1 MKPQQG
7 QDPFDLDFEADD
19 DFSVPQSDAWR
30 EAPPSA
36 AAAEDPFVDL
46 PPLPDERGAWPAS
59 PEPAAEAEAVALP
72 PLPVQETHPVHDML
86 AGAEA
91 AFGENPV
98 PRITIHFFCAAS
110 ETAELAERAAL
121 DRRME
126 RATVV
131 TRMGGLAAAV
141 ELYQSQP
148 TPSLVMVESADPAPQ
163 LLALL
168 DRLAEVCDPGTKVL
182 VIGSANDIALYRE
195 LMRRGVSEYLVP
207 PLNPLLLVRAVTS
220 LYSDPSAPFIGRQI
234 AFCGAKGGSGSSTI
248 AHNIAYSITER
259 LQTGAVLVDLDLPFG
274 TAGLDFNQDPL
285 QGVVDALSQPDRL
298 DPVLMDRMMAR
309 CTERLSLFAAPASLD
324 GDYDISTEA
333 FEEVTQKIR
342 AAAPFVVLDLPHVW
356 TAWKRKILLS
366 SDDLVIVATPDLAS
380 LRNAKNVID
389 LVRRA
394 RPNDAPP
401 RLVLNQVGVP
411 GRPEI
416 PVKDFGEA
424 LGLTP
429 ALCLPFDPK
438 LFGQAANNGQML
450 SEVSPKS
457 RSAEGIDHLAQ
468 QIARRE
474 APAQQKSSLLS
485 GLFKKK

>member
-19 DFSVPQSDAWR
+19 DFSVSQTDAWR
-30 EAPPSA
+30 EPPPSA
-36 AAAEDPFVDL
+36 GAIEDPFANL
-46 PPLPDERGAWPAS
+46 PPLPDVE
-59 PEPAAEAEAVALP
+59 PELRAFDDPQAEPEAVLLP
-72 PLPVQETHPVHDML
+72 PLPAQAGHPVHDML
-86 AGAEA
+86 VGAEA
-91 AFGENPV
+91 AFGEAPV
-98 PRITIHFFCAAS
+98 PRITIHIFCVAG
-110 ETAELAERAAL
+110 ETAELAERAAQ

-131 TRMGGLAAAV
+131 TRMGGLPAAV
-141 ELYQSQP
+141 ATYQSQP
-148 TPSLVMVESADPAPQ
+148 TPSLVMVESADPGPE

-182 VIGSANDIALYRE
+182 VIGAANDIALYRE

-207 PLNPLLLVRAVTS
+207 PLTPLVLVRAVTG
-220 LYSDPSAPFIGRQI
+220 LYSDPSAPFVGRQI

-324 GDYDISTEA
+324 GDYDISAEA
-333 FEEVTQKIR
+333 FDEVTQKIR

-401 RLVLNQVGVP
+401 RLVINQVGGP

-450 SEVSPKS
+450 TEVNPKS
-457 RSAEGIDHLAQ
+457 RSAEGIDHLAE

-474 APAQQKSSLLS
+474 PPAPQKSSLLS

>member
-98 PRITIHFFCAAS
+98 PRITIHIFCAAS

-168 DRLAEVCDPGTKVL
+168 DRLAE
-182 VIGSANDIALYRE
+182 
-195 LMRRGVSEYLVP
+195 
-207 PLNPLLLVRAVTS
+207 
-220 LYSDPSAPFIGRQI
+220 
-234 AFCGAKGGSGSSTI
+234 GA
-248 AHNIAYSITER
+248 R
-259 LQTGAVLVDLDLPFG
+259 
-274 TAGLDFNQDPL
+274 
-285 QGVVDALSQPDRL
+285 
-298 DPVLMDRMMAR
+298 
-309 CTERLSLFAAPASLD
+309 
-324 GDYDISTEA
+324 
-333 FEEVTQKIR
+333 
-342 AAAPFVVLDLPHVW
+342 
-356 TAWKRKILLS
+356 
-366 SDDLVIVATPDLAS
+366 
-380 LRNAKNVID
+380 
-389 LVRRA
+389 
-394 RPNDAPP
+394 
-401 RLVLNQVGVP
+401 
-411 GRPEI
+411 
-416 PVKDFGEA
+416 
-424 LGLTP
+424 
-429 ALCLPFDPK
+429 
-438 LFGQAANNGQML
+438 
-450 SEVSPKS
+450 
-457 RSAEGIDHLAQ
+457 
-468 QIARRE
+468 
-474 APAQQKSSLLS
+474 
-485 GLFKKK
+485 

>member
-7 QDPFDLDFEADD
+7 QDPFYLDFEADD
-19 DFSVPQSDAWR
+19 DFSVSQTDTWR
-30 EAPPSA
+30 EPPPSA
-36 AAAEDPFVDL
+36 AAVEDPFANL
-46 PPLPDERGAWPAS
+46 PPLPDV
-59 PEPAAEAEAVALP
+59 EPQIQTFDDPREPEAVVLP
-72 PLPVQETHPVHDML
+72 PLPAQAGHPVHDML
-86 AGAEA
+86 VGAEA
-91 AFGENPV
+91 AFGETPV
-98 PRITIHFFCAAS
+98 PRITIHIFCVAAD
-110 ETAELAERAAL
+110 TAELAERAAQ

-131 TRMGGLAAAV
+131 TRMGGLPAAV
-141 ELYQSQP
+141 ATYQSQP
-148 TPSLVMVESADPAPQ
+148 TPSLVMVESADPGPE

-182 VIGSANDIALYRE
+182 VIGAANDIALYRE

-207 PLNPLLLVRAVTS
+207 PLTPLVIVRAVTG

-259 LQTGAVLVDLDLPFG
+259 LQTGAVLVDLDLPVG
-274 TAGLDFNQDPL
+274 TAGRDFNQDPL

-324 GDYDISTEA
+324 GDYDISAEA

-401 RLVLNQVGVP
+401 RLVINQVGVP

-450 SEVSPKS
+450 TEVNPKS
-457 RSAEGIDHLAQ
+457 RSAEGIDHLAE

-474 APAQQKSSLLS
+474 PPAPQKSSLLS